1 MAWRHGGVVGT
12 DRSCCSGMRGSLV
25 CLGGSGVPYPDVQV
39 QHVRVGVRV
48 RHTHCAHVCA
58 CLHANLCVIVLLR
71 AMFACPCVDACMVC
85 TWMIGVCVCGVW
97 QVAWN
102 TDTLGDFVVLRS
114 NGQPVYNFCVAVD
127 DATMRISH
135 VVR

>member
-1 MAWRHGGVVGT
+1 M
-12 DRSCCSGMRGSLV
+12 
-25 CLGGSGVPYPDVQV
+25 
-39 QHVRVGVRV
+39 
-48 RHTHCAHVCA
+48 
-58 CLHANLCVIVLLR
+58 
-71 AMFACPCVDACMVC
+71 
-85 TWMIGVCVCGVW
+85 CVCRVW
-97 QVAWN
+97 QVSWN

>member
-1 MAWRHGGVVGT
+1 
-12 DRSCCSGMRGSLV
+12 
-25 CLGGSGVPYPDVQV
+25 
-39 QHVRVGVRV
+39 
-48 RHTHCAHVCA
+48 
-58 CLHANLCVIVLLR
+58 
-71 AMFACPCVDACMVC
+71 MVC
-85 TWMIGVCVCGVW
+85 TWMCGVCVCRVW
-97 QVAWN
+97 QVSWN